1 MFRMNRVYRWQRHV
15 YDATRRCYLLG
26 RDRMIAELKPAAGT
40 NVLEIGC
47 GTGRN
52 LVQAACRNPYVQ
64 FCGIDVS
71 KEMLTSAR
79 IAISHA
85 GLDSRI
91 TVAYGDAAAANPQLS
106 FALPRFHHV
115 MISYALAMVPD
126 WRQVLETAVT
136 KLCPGGRLHVVD
148 FANFDGLPG
157 IASVQLSRWLSLFEV
172 SPRGEPERK
181 HTAIAASSA
190 ADLTFDC
197 PFRGYAHSAVLT
209 PGAGPGKP

>member
-15 YDATRRCYLLG
+15 YDATRRWYLLG
-26 RDRMIAELKPAAGT
+26 RDRMITELKPAAGA

-47 GTGRN
+47 STGRN
-52 LVQAACRNPYVQ
+52 IVPAACRYPCVQ
-64 FCGIDVS
+64 FFGIDVS

-79 IAISHA
+79 AAISRA
-85 GLDSRI
+85 GLHD
-91 TVAYGDAAAANPQLS
+91 
-106 FALPRFHHV
+106 V
-115 MISYALAMVPD
+115 MISYALAMIPD
-126 WRQVLETAVT
+126 WRQVLETAAT
-136 KLCPGGRLHVVD
+136 KLCPRGRLHVVD
-148 FANFDGLPG
+148 FANFDRLPG

-172 SPRGEPERK
+172 SPRDEPERK